1 MNKIGLYFL
10 VILAGASVVFAAD
23 EITIQATMRVVN
35 GDFELQRS
43 VGSLSVDQTGR
54 AMSSGIQNIT
64 TNTNTLVVSS
74 DVTTGGYSWFRNV
87 GTNAVTVQVYMLLNP
102 SDVAL
107 LHVAS
112 TNITA
117 YTTGTNA
124 PTTFL
129 EYWINQE

>member
-1 MNKIGLYFL
+1 MNRLCFYFL
-10 VILAGASVVFAAD
+10 AMLSAAAAVMAAD
-23 EITIQATMRVVN
+23 EITIQATMRVRN

-54 AMSSGIQNIT
+54 GMAYGIQAIS

-74 DVTTGGYSWFRNV
+74 DVVTGGYSWFRNV
-87 GTNAVTVQVYMLLNP
+87 GTNAVTVQVYMRLNP
-102 SDVAL
+102 SDIAL
-107 LHVAS
+107 LPVAS

-117 YTTGTNA
+117 YTSGTNSE
-124 PTTFL
+124 TTFL

>member
-10 VILAGASVVFAAD
+10 AILAGASVVMAAD
-23 EITIQATMRVVN
+23 EITIQATMRVSN
-35 GDFELQRS
+35 GNFELTRS
-43 VGSLSVDQTGR
+43 VGSLSIDQTGR
-54 AMSSGIQNIT
+54 AMSYGIQTIT
-64 TNTNTLVVSS
+64 TNSTTLVVGS

-102 SDVAL
+102 SDIAL
-107 LHVAS
+107 LPVAS

-117 YTTGTNA
+117 YTSGTNSEA
-124 PTTFL
+124 TFL